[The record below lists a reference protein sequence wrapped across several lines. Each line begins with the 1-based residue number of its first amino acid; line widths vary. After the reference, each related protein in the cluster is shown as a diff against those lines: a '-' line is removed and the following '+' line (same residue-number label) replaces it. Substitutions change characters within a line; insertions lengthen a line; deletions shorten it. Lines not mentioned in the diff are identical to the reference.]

1 MSEYIGR
8 IVFGANNIFK
18 VLGDGDA
25 FYECRIKGKV
35 LRQPE
40 PAYNPL
46 APGDLV
52 RFHLHDPEKRQGVIL
67 NREQRSNAFVRWNPK
82 REAPQTIAA
91 NLDLLVCIAS
101 AGVPPFRP
109 RFVDRVMVAGA
120 GIPVLAVL
128 NKIDAGVADEMR
140 QRMEEFRRIGYE
152 VAYCSAET
160 GAGVEELQQRCYGRR
175 VAFVGQSG
183 VGKSSLLNRLYPG
196 AELPT
201 GAVSLKYRRGRH
213 VTKNASLHPHAAG
226 QFIDTPGIR
235 QIEPAAVPPE
245 ELEGRF
251 PEFAEYIDTCEF
263 QPCSHR
269 HEPGCGVMAAVERGD
284 IHRDRY
290 ESYLRLYEELQ
301 RRYQNEY
308 NRELR

>member
-1 MSEYIGR
+1 
-8 IVFGANNIFK
+8 
-18 VLGDGDA
+18 
-25 FYECRIKGKV
+25 
-35 LRQPE
+35 
-40 PAYNPL
+40 
-46 APGDLV
+46 
-52 RFHLHDPEKRQGVIL
+52 
-67 NREQRSNAFVRWNPK
+67 
-82 REAPQTIAA
+82 
-91 NLDLLVCIAS
+91 
-101 AGVPPFRP
+101 
-109 RFVDRVMVAGA
+109 
-120 GIPVLAVL
+120 
-128 NKIDAGVADEMR
+128 
-140 QRMEEFRRIGYE
+140 
-152 VAYCSAET
+152 
-160 GAGVEELQQRCYGRR
+160 
-175 VAFVGQSG
+175 
-183 VGKSSLLNRLYPG
+183 
-196 AELPT
+196 
-201 GAVSLKYRRGRH
+201 